1 VSRPPQQ
8 AEAVACRTFGVGL
21 VLAHQS
27 GHVTTSPLPTERL
40 HRPLPPNMP
49 NLQGHLPHTLRTG
62 AAGAPLLPRS
72 RHLTRLL
79 LVAAIALTVVL
90 SGALMRPRGLGRDW
104 YRRAGLSN
112 RRGSREAHLGQAL
125 PRDDA
130 SILAPQ
136 FRQREMGN
144 DADGRVKVRDDTL
157 LAHHQEQVGHGK
169 RLLQADGAPSFRP
182 LVNGTDYF
190 ADYDIWNV
198 RLDPDRVAGSNATR
212 YFRYIKPE
220 EHPQYAM
227 RYVSNRPRIL
237 LVQDFLSPAEC
248 DAIIAR
254 ASKALFRSLILQ
266 EPGSN
271 KSTIDDHRTSSQ
283 AWLETHEEPL
293 KSITARVL
301 ALTGFAIGSNELF
314 QVVRYDEGQ
323 KCDPHIDY
331 YDPKI
336 FGERTENRAVTV
348 FMYLNDVAEGGETHF
363 PRANGKKASKH
374 DYDASCNRGL
384 RVHPRKGQAVVFYGM
399 APDARLDPSSLHGGC
414 PVTKGVKWGGTQWL
428 MVPTSGT

>member
-1 VSRPPQQ
+1 
-8 AEAVACRTFGVGL
+8 VACRTFGVGL

-248 DAIIAR
+248 ETLIAL
-254 ASKALFRSLILQ
+254 ASKALMRS
-266 EPGSN
+266 ENHANRGSN
-271 KSTIDDHRTSSQ
+271 VTFVDDTRTSWQ
-283 AWLETHEEPL
+283 AWLETNEEPME
-293 KSITARVL
+293 SITSRVL
-301 ALTGFAIGSNELF
+301 ALTGFPEQSNEMF
-314 QVVRYDEGQ
+314 QVLRYEPGQ
-323 KCDPHIDY
+323 KNEAHTDFFPPEEY
-331 YDPKI
+331 
-336 FGERTENRAVTV
+336 GAQTENRAVTV

-363 PRANGKKASKH
+363 PRASGKKRPAKTNT
-374 DYDASCNRGL
+374 SCNGGGL
-384 RVHPRKGQAVVFYGM
+384 KLKPRKGQVALFYDMLPGG
-399 APDARLDPSSLHGGC
+399 RLDPYSLHGGC
-414 PVTKGVKWGGTQWL
+414 PVTKGIKWGGTLWL
-428 MVPTSGT
+428 RAQTGGT